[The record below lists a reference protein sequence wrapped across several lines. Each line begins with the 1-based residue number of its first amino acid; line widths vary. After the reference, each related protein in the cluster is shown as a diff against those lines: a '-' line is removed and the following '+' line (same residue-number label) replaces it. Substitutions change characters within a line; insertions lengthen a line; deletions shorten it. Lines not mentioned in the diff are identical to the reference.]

1 MSIFSKLI
9 ENPIQILHINWAW
22 TFQKE
27 TSLLKYSSHVVYKDG
42 NIHKLKFFKIF
53 HFSKSENL
61 KWFWMSKEKVGIT
74 SRILK
79 R

>member
-42 NIHKLKFFKIF
+42 NIHKLKFFQDLSF
-53 HFSKSENL
+53 F
-61 KWFWMSKEKVGIT
+61 
-74 SRILK
+74 
-79 R
+79 